1 MSPTDSRLNSVN
13 CQNDAYGAGTAISTR
28 NGRDYCGMCMILA
41 TAGGTK
47 FAPTLEVKDLLREG
61 ARAALQPSYMRRL
74 RGLGITPP
82 RERHAG
88 AVEQRRVRGPQS
100 AT

>member
-1 MSPTDSRLNSVN
+1 MCP
-13 CQNDAYGAGTAISTR
+13 R
-28 NGRDYCGMCMILA
+28 NGRYYCAMCLQLA
-41 TAGGTK
+41 TSGGAE
-47 FAPTLEVKDLLREG
+47 FAPALEVKDLLREG
-61 ARAALQPSYMRRL
+61 ARSALQPSYVRRL